1 MNGIGMVWVFGSVAL
16 LAILLW
22 PVSAI
27 YRTRIILS
35 RDETYQK
42 LADRAVATQEGS
54 QKNLG
59 EVREELALMRTQ
71 MASLAKVLTDVE

>member
-27 YRTRIILS
+27 YRTRTILS
-35 RDETYQK
+35 RDATYQK
-42 LADRAVATQEGS
+42 LADRAVATEEGS
-54 QKNLG
+54 AKNMR
-59 EVREELALMRTQ
+59 EIREELAVMRAQ